1 MTSKFGDQPVKS
13 VMSRQVVS
21 ISHHETLHEAL
32 RLMTDNRV
40 AAIPVVDQHDT
51 CIGILST
58 SDLID
63 VTREVDEEL
72 YQHEDDDSPRGW
84 LVGLLAD
91 RLGHQHVES
100 VMTDSVA
107 TVSPTTTV
115 TDAAAEMLEN
125 FVHRLP
131 VVSDSGKLLG
141 IVSATDIL
149 RALVDVRS

>member
-1 MTSKFGDQPVKS
+1 MTSDFGAQPVSS

-21 ISHHETLHEAL
+21 IMHHDTLHEAL
-32 RLMTDNRV
+32 QLMTENRV
-40 AAIPVVDQHDT
+40 AAIPVVDHNDR

-72 YQHEDDDSPRGW
+72 YQHEDDDSPRSW

-91 RLGHQHVES
+91 RLGHQQVES
-100 VMTDSVA
+100 VMTETVA
-107 TVSPTTTV
+107 TVGPDATV
-115 TDAAAEMLEN
+115 TDAAAEMLSH
-125 FVHRLP
+125 FVHRMP
-131 VVSDSGKLLG
+131 VVDETGRLLG

-149 RALVDVRS
+149 RALVDNKS

>member
-1 MTSKFGDQPVKS
+1 
-13 VMSRQVVS
+13 
-21 ISHHETLHEAL
+21 
-32 RLMTDNRV
+32 MTDNRV
-40 AAIPVVDQHDT
+40 AAIPVVDQHDK

-91 RLGHQHVES
+91 RLGHQQVES
-100 VMTDSVA
+100 VMTDNVASVGPDA
-107 TVSPTTTV
+107 TIA
-115 TDAAAEMLEN
+115 DAAAEMLEN

-131 VVSDSGKLLG
+131 VVNESGRLMG

-149 RALVDVRS
+149 RALVDVKS